1 MCTLTV
7 VQFSQMIF
15 KLNPQA
21 GQPLYLQL
29 MQQIR
34 HAVDTGVLRRG
45 DQLPGIRTLGEEIV
59 VSHNTVA
66 KAYSELEHEG
76 LLEIRHGS
84 GAYISARGGS
94 KLRSERV
101 RLAQER
107 VRELVQDL
115 KKESLSAE
123 EIRRVFEAELFYP
136 AQPET
141 VR

>member
-1 MCTLTV
+1 ML
-7 VQFSQMIF
+7 FI
-15 KLNPQA
+15 LNPQA

-34 HAVDTGVLRRG
+34 HAVETGVLRRG
-45 DQLPGIRTLGEEIV
+45 DQLPGIRTLAEEIV
-59 VSHNTVA
+59 VSHNTIA

-84 GAYISARGGS
+84 GAYISARGAS
-94 KLRSERV
+94 KSRSEKV

-107 VRELVQDL
+107 VHAVVEALQHERF
-115 KKESLSAE
+115 SAE
-123 EIRRVFEAELFYP
+123 EIRRLFEAELFYP
-136 AQPET
+136 EQLVEA